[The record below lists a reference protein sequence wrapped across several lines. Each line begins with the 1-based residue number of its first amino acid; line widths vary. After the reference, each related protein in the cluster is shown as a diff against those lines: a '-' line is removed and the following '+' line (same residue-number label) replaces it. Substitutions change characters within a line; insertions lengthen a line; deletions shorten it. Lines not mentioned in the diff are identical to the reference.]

1 LCRHLVLLV
10 VKGTESVARGVLE
23 AETAAVAVV
32 EGVPVSWVRRKRLGK
47 YGDLERLL
55 ASVLLAPLGDA
66 RGVVVRQHCGG
77 RSR

>member
-1 LCRHLVLLV
+1 MLLV
-10 VKGTESVARGVLE
+10 VKGTESGGRGTARGVLE
-23 AETAAVAVV
+23 AESAAVAV
-32 EGVPVSWVRRKRLGK
+32 EGAPVSWVRRKRLGK

>member
-1 LCRHLVLLV
+1 MLLV

-23 AETAAVAVV
+23 AEAAAVAVV
-32 EGVPVSWVRRKRLGK
+32 DGVPVSWVGRKRLGNN
-47 YGDLERLL
+47 GDLERLL

-66 RGVVVRQHCGG
+66 RGVVVVRQHCGG